1 MRLVHFL
8 SIAGLAA
15 LTATAVQAQQPGAG
29 PGQGP
34 VALKCNDDIAKLCPG
49 KQHGSG
55 EARACLTA
63 NKAKVSAACREALE
77 TTGPGKG
84 QGKGQGQGMGPGG
97 GMGGGQDKGMG
108 QGRGMGKGMGR
119 RAIRRAC
126 VEDMTKLCAGKSHR
140 RGEMRACLVANKE
153 KASAGCREA
162 LETAGPGMGKGQG
175 GRRGGRRAVMRN
187 CADDM
192 AKHCAGK
199 SHRRGEMRACL
210 VARKD
215 QVSAACREAL
225 DSTGRGRGRRGR

>member
-8 SIAGLAA
+8 SVAGLAV
-15 LTATAVQAQQPGAG
+15 LTATAVEAQQGAG

-49 KQHGSG
+49 KQHGTG

-63 NKAKVSAACREALE
+63 NKEKVSAACREALE

-84 QGKGQGQGMGPGG
+84 
-97 GMGGGQDKGMG
+97 KGMG
-108 QGRGMGKGMGR
+108 QGGGQGRGAGR
-119 RAIRRAC
+119 RRIRTAC
-126 VEDMTKLCAGKSHR
+126 AEDMTKHCAGKSHR
-140 RGEMRACLVANKE
+140 RGEMRGCLAAKKDQV
-153 KASAGCREA
+153 SAGCREA

-187 CADDM
+187 CADEM
-192 AKHCAGK
+192 TKHCAGK

-210 VARKD
+210 VAKKD

>member
-1 MRLVHFL
+1 MSTDYYEVLGVTRDASAEQIKKAYRRLAMKYHPDV
-8 SIAGLAA
+8 ADTADAA
-15 LTATAVQAQQPGAG
+15 E
-29 PGQGP
+29 
-34 VALKCNDDIAKLCPG
+34 KFKEI
-49 KQHGSG
+49 G
-55 EARACLTA
+55 EAYEVLHDP
-63 NKAKVSAACREALE
+63 NKRSMYDR
-77 TTGPGKG
+77 GGDP
-84 QGKGQGQGMGPGG
+84 MGPGG
-97 GMGGGQDKGMG
+97 GMGGGQGKGMG